1 MDQVIIRVP
10 ASTSNLGPGFDCL
23 GVALRI
29 YNTVAVARGASD
41 RQSPRIVSQAAEL
54 FFKRARRRQFS
65 FSCSITEQI
74 PRARGLGGSA
84 TIRLGILHALN
95 HLSGNPL
102 DRLSIFQLCAQLE
115 GHPDNAAPASFGGFT
130 IARGQNVQRFAISP
144 RLYFV
149 LLIPDFEVKTSK
161 ARKVLPLKVLRT
173 AAVENCGNACA
184 ITAAFVSRNYGNLR
198 GAFVDRLHQP
208 FRQKL
213 IPFFPRVIAA
223 AEKSGALGAFLSG
236 SGSTIC
242 AITLQ
247 DRHKV
252 ADAMRR
258 AARFEISSHNH
269 HDRRQSRCPDSG
281 NQKSEVIEMGRRLEN
296 LEQFGID
303 VVLERRRGF
312 RASILRGIL
321 YALSFVYE
329 WLVQL
334 RLYLYRKRIF
344 RERALGCLVI
354 SIGNL
359 TVGGTGKTPIV
370 EKFARALQTGGRRIA
385 ILSRGYKSVPL
396 PSKRSWLNWLRNEQ
410 VDLPRVV
417 SDGKSLL
424 LDSLIA
430 GDEPY
435 MLAHNLKD
443 VVVLVD
449 KDRVKSGRFAIDKW
463 KVDTL
468 VLDDG
473 LQYLHLKHR
482 LDIVLVD
489 RQAPFGNEF
498 LLPRGTLRES
508 PRNLRRASYIFITK
522 STGEPNDALVERIR
536 RYNRTAEI
544 IECAHKPLYLQDVFT
559 GERLQ
564 LERLRDTFIGS
575 ICGIAAPESF
585 EGGLKRLGARV
596 DLAKRYIDHHYY
608 TEAELQSFMNRCI
621 RRDLEMIV
629 TTEKDAVRM
638 PRLPEAEVKVPIYFL
653 RVEIE
658 ILSGHES
665 WEHCVARICKPQPL
679 LSPERFFA

>member
-1 MDQVIIRVP
+1 
-10 ASTSNLGPGFDCL
+10 
-23 GVALRI
+23 
-29 YNTVAVARGASD
+29 
-41 RQSPRIVSQAAEL
+41 
-54 FFKRARRRQFS
+54 
-65 FSCSITEQI
+65 
-74 PRARGLGGSA
+74 
-84 TIRLGILHALN
+84 
-95 HLSGNPL
+95 
-102 DRLSIFQLCAQLE
+102 
-115 GHPDNAAPASFGGFT
+115 
-130 IARGQNVQRFAISP
+130 
-144 RLYFV
+144 
-149 LLIPDFEVKTSK
+149 
-161 ARKVLPLKVLRT
+161 
-173 AAVENCGNACA
+173 
-184 ITAAFVSRNYGNLR
+184 
-198 GAFVDRLHQP
+198 
-208 FRQKL
+208 
-213 IPFFPRVIAA
+213 
-223 AEKSGALGAFLSG
+223 
-236 SGSTIC
+236 
-242 AITLQ
+242 
-247 DRHKV
+247 
-252 ADAMRR
+252 
-258 AARFEISSHNH
+258 
-269 HDRRQSRCPDSG
+269 
-281 NQKSEVIEMGRRLEN
+281 MGRRLEN

-303 VVLERRRGF
+303 VVLERRRGI
-312 RASILRGIL
+312 RAAALRGIL

-329 WLVQL
+329 RLVQL

-354 SIGNL
+354 SVGNL

-370 EKFARALQTGGRRIA
+370 EKFARALQTGGRRVA
-385 ILSRGYKSVPL
+385 ILSRGYKSVPR
-396 PSKRSWLNWLRNEQ
+396 KRSWLDRLRGSI
-410 VDLPRVV
+410 VDPPRIV

-424 LDSLIA
+424 LDSVTA

-498 LLPRGTLRES
+498 LLPRGTLREA
-508 PRNLRRASYIFITK
+508 PRNLRRASYVFITK
-522 STGEPNDALVERIR
+522 NTGEPNDALIQRIR

-544 IECAHKPLYLQDVFT
+544 IECAHKPLYLQNAFT
-559 GERLQ
+559 GERLS

-585 EGGLKRLGARV
+585 EGALKKLGAHV
-596 DLAKRYIDHHYY
+596 DLSKRYIDHHYY
-608 TEAELQSFMNRCI
+608 TEAELTNFINRCI
-621 RRDLEMIV
+621 RRDLAMIV

-638 PRLPEAEVKVPIYFL
+638 PHLPEAEVKVPIYFL

-665 WEHCVARICKPQPL
+665 WEHCVARICKPQPM